1 MLRKLAIIL
10 VAAIALLSTLFSA
23 EKYAVLI
30 TGDYAADGIPESMKW
45 QTYQSAESDKP
56 GAMECF
62 WNDTFLMWK
71 MLIEMGYEDDNI
83 FVLFANGQDYSITN
97 PEIADEYDP
106 VFVTGDEEYKM
117 TDYPATKNNINLVAS
132 ELSGKLTKDDFLFV
146 WTFDHGG
153 FEGIENIPVGEP
165 IEPENEEV
173 PSFLVLLNETG
184 DDYDKIWDYDLGNLF
199 NPLPANKKV
208 YWMQQ
213 CFSGGFMYE
222 MTHDVSDT
230 SIPYGEH
237 PVLENV
243 FFNSASS
250 WQKSAMTAD
259 NNIPIYTTSGDSL
272 FYSIN
277 EVENEYIDGKPYEH
291 GEFNFHMI
299 SATKQLKQNGDEY
312 YHEGIYGYP
321 AVHYDEVDGFLMEEN
336 RVYRDN
342 IITVKE
348 TQLWDSVYQTA
359 FDMDSYKNY
368 YISPVYSDKSEIG
381 YHTAIQYP
389 TVIHDEFDDPSSY
402 VFQPLT
408 GEIYVIKDINV
419 RNGGMILA
427 ENSETTMLENTSV
440 AVSSKMTLSS
450 SSVLKGLNNNKIIS
464 RPRSLLQLDNCR
476 IENVDLVTDTGIY
489 EITVNKNVNIINSDI
504 TVTSERLNSLSSL
517 NINENSLLSI
527 EAGSILTLDVN
538 SALNIGKNSSLV
550 IKSGSEFNM
559 KNGSV
564 LSLGQDSKLI
574 IEEGAIVIIEN
585 GAKIN
590 AKMNSMIYG
599 DLTLSAGSEI
609 NISSLAE
616 LHLSFS
622 KLMFAN
628 EALLTMSDKSKMIV
642 ENGSGVTFESGAL
655 TNLAFESEIVV
666 MNKGYMRASGTLFTN
681 NGAIDKW
688 LGINCLGGS
697 TVQLNN
703 VSVINAMTGI
713 KGEGTY
719 KFEVTNSV
727 FEGCTNGIGLIGM
740 QPGYDYMITDNIL
753 TGIDEGRGISITS
766 SDGVFSRNK
775 ISHFAIGAS
784 FIMSSPAVSKC
795 EFSYNKYYGILI
807 SGHDAL
813 PQLINTEQM
822 QAYGELNCLVEKNAY
837 GSGTSLF
844 PSSQIGIIP
853 VGNIY
858 MRNNDIVSSPNFL
871 GISIAHAAFINPQ
884 HILVDA
890 QYNYWGAAEITDDYF
905 FGHSDYTIDYEPY
918 YSNPCG
924 SGVDPSLMQSVSTE
938 SKILTNALNLEA
950 KDNVTPAIKLYEHI
964 IKKYVDTP
972 EYYVAMAR
980 LPYLYEKAELDNSEL
995 IATYDEAIESDKV
1008 SHKEFFKGK
1017 KVATHIKGKRF
1028 DEAISLAEEM
1038 KTEADFEEEII
1049 LADINIAIA
1058 NMLKNTEGKG
1068 RNETVTDELRK
1079 LIAKLNGSIDKTNP
1093 ADISESTMPTQ
1104 HQLFQN
1110 YPNPFNPVTQIK
1122 FALTK
1127 STDVKLS
1134 VYNINGQLI
1143 SQLAS
1148 GVRQAGIH
1156 TVDFDGARFNSGVY
1170 YYTLEVEGK
1179 SLTQKM
1185 ILMK

>member
-1 MLRKLAIIL
+1 MLRKLAVIL
-10 VAAIALLSTLFSA
+10 VMVTALLSNLYSA
-23 EKYAVLI
+23 EKYAVLV
-30 TGDYAADGIPESMKW
+30 TGDYAADGIPESMQW
-45 QTYQSAESDKP
+45 DTYQYKDPNKP
-56 GAMECF
+56 GAMTCF
-62 WNDTFLMWK
+62 WNDTYLMWE
-71 MLIEMGYEDDNI
+71 MLINMGYEDDNI
-83 FVLFANGQDYSITN
+83 FVLFADGDDYL
-97 PEIADEYDP
+97 PDDMAPEYDP
-106 VFVTGDEEYKM
+106 RVYTHDEGYKM
-117 TDYPATKNNINLVAS
+117 TDYPATKNNINLVVS

-184 DDYDKIWDYDLGNLF
+184 DDYDRIYDSELADLF

-222 MTHDVSDT
+222 MTHDISDT
-230 SIPYGEH
+230 SIPYGSH
-237 PVLENV
+237 PELENV
-243 FFNSASS
+243 FFSAASE
-250 WQKSAMTAD
+250 WFNPANVAD
-259 NNIPIYTTSGDSL
+259 DYAPVFAPEYTYYWPTPD
-272 FYSIN
+272 
-277 EVENEYIDGKPYEH
+277 EENEMINGKKYEH

-299 SATKQLKQNGDEY
+299 AATQRIKPDGDTWYYQNLNSTTY
-312 YHEGIYGYP
+312 SVNYS
-321 AVHYDEVDGFLMEEN
+321 EVDGYLSGEYN
-336 RVYRDN
+336 VYLDDVVT
-342 IITVKE
+342 IKE
-348 TQLWDSVYQTA
+348 TQVWDSVFQTCK
-359 FDMDSYKNY
+359 FPYVDLNPH
-368 YISPVYSDKSEIG
+368 PVYTDFNKIG

-402 VFQPLT
+402 IFQPLT

-450 SSVLKGLNNNKIIS
+450 SSALKGLNNNKIIS
-464 RPRSLLQLDNCR
+464 RPRSLLELDNCTV
-476 IENVDLVTDTGIY
+476 ENVDLITDTGMY
-489 EITVNKNVNIINSDI
+489 EITVNKNVNIYNSGI

-517 NINENSLLSI
+517 NINENSLLSV
-527 EAGSILTLDVN
+527 ESGSILTLDVN
-538 SALNIGKNSSLV
+538 SALNVGKNSSL
-550 IKSGSEFNM
+550 IIRAGSEFYM

-574 IEEGAIVIIEN
+574 IEEGAVVIIEN

-590 AKMNSMIYG
+590 ANMNSMIHG
-599 DLTLSAGSEI
+599 DLALTAGSEI
-609 NISSLAE
+609 NISSFAE
-616 LHLSFS
+616 LHLNFS
-622 KLMFAN
+622 KLTFASD
-628 EALLTMSDKSKMIV
+628 ALLKMSDKSKLIV
-642 ENGSGVTFESGAL
+642 ENGSGITFENGAL
-655 TNLAFESEIVV
+655 TDLAFESEIIV
-666 MNKGYMRASGTLFTN
+666 MNKGYLRASGTLFTN
-681 NGAIDKW
+681 NGAVDKW

-697 TVQLNN
+697 TVQLSN

-740 QPGYDYMITDNIL
+740 QPGYNYKITDNIL
-753 TGIDEGRGISITS
+753 TGIDDGRGISITS

-795 EFSYNKYYGILI
+795 EFTYNKYHGILI

-837 GSGTSLF
+837 VGNTSLF
-844 PSSQIGIIP
+844 PSAQIGIIP
-853 VGNIY
+853 VGSVY

-871 GISIAHAAFINPQ
+871 GISIAQAAIINQ

-905 FGHSDYTIDYEPY
+905 FGHTDYTIDYEPY

-924 SGVDPSLMQSVSTE
+924 SGVVPSLMQSVSTE

-995 IATYDEAIESDKV
+995 ITTYDEALESAEV
-1008 SHKEFFKGK
+1008 SHKKFFKGK

-1028 DEAISLAEEM
+1028 DEAICLAEEM

-1068 RNETVTDELRK
+1068 RSETNTNDLRELI
-1079 LIAKLNGSIDKTNP
+1079 LKLNGDTDKYNP
-1093 ADISESTMPTQ
+1093 SDITESAIPTQ
-1104 HQLFQN
+1104 HELFQN
-1110 YPNPFNPVTQIK
+1110 YPNPFNPVTQIR
-1122 FALTK
+1122 FALK
-1127 STDVKLS
+1127 KAADVKLS
-1134 VYNINGQLI
+1134 VYNINGQ
-1143 SQLAS
+1143 QVAELANGS
-1148 GVRQAGIH
+1148 RKAGVH
-1156 TVDFDGARFNSGVY
+1156 TVGFDGSRFNSGVY

-1179 SLTQKM
+1179 TFTQKM

>member
-1 MLRKLAIIL
+1 MLRKLAVVIV
-10 VAAIALLSTLFSA
+10 VATALLSTLCSA

-45 QTYQSAESDKP
+45 QTYQSAESGKP

-83 FVLFANGQDYSITN
+83 YVLFANGDDFSATH
-97 PEIADEYDP
+97 EIAPEYNP
-106 VFVTGDEEYKM
+106 RVFMQEPTYKM
-117 TDYPATKNNINLVAS
+117 TDHPATKNNINLVAS

-153 FEGIENIPVGEP
+153 FEGIEDLDPLTDIF
-165 IEPENEEV
+165 EPESEEV
-173 PSFLVLLNETG
+173 PSFLVLLNDAG
-184 DDYDKIWDYDLGNLF
+184 DAYDKIWDYDLGNLF

-222 MTHDVSDT
+222 MTHDISDT

-237 PVLENV
+237 PVLGNV

-250 WQKSAMTAD
+250 WQKMAMTAD

-277 EVENEYIDGKPYEH
+277 EVENEVISGKPYEH

-321 AVHYDEVDGFLMEEN
+321 AVHYDEVDGFLMDEN

-359 FDMDSYKNY
+359 FDMFSYKNY

-419 RNGGMILA
+419 RNGGMALA
-427 ENSETTMLENTSV
+427 ENSETTMLENTSI

-450 SSVLKGLNNNKIIS
+450 NSVLKGLINNKIIS

-476 IENVDLVTDTGIY
+476 IENVNLITDTGMY
-489 EITVNKNVNIINSDI
+489 EITVNKNVNIYNSGI

-517 NINENSLLSI
+517 NINENSLLSV
-527 EAGSILTLDVN
+527 ESGSILTLDVN
-538 SALNIGKNSSLV
+538 SALNAGKNSSL
-550 IKSGSEFNM
+550 IIRAGSEFYM

-574 IEEGAIVIIEN
+574 IEEGAVVIIEN

-590 AKMNSMIYG
+590 ANMNSMIHG
-599 DLTLSAGSEI
+599 DLALSTGSEI
-609 NISSLAE
+609 NISSFAE

-622 KLMFAN
+622 KLIFAN
-628 EALLTMSDKSKMIV
+628 EALLKMSDKSKLII
-642 ENGSGVTFESGAL
+642 ENGSGITYNNGAL
-655 TNLAFESEIVV
+655 TDLAFESEIIV
-666 MNKGYMRASGTLFTN
+666 MNKGYLRASGTLFTN
-681 NGAIDKW
+681 NGAVDKW

-713 KGEGTY
+713 KGEGPY

-740 QPGYDYMITDNIL
+740 QPGYNYMITDNIL
-753 TGIDEGRGISITS
+753 TGIDDGRGISITS

-795 EFSYNKYYGILI
+795 EFTYNKYYGILI

-837 GSGTSLF
+837 AGNTSLF
-844 PSSQIGIIP
+844 PSAQIGIIP
-853 VGNIY
+853 VGSVY

-871 GISIAHAAFINPQ
+871 GISIAQAAIINQ

-905 FGHSDYTIDYEPY
+905 FGHTDYTIDYEPY

-924 SGVDPSLMQSVSTE
+924 SGVDPTLMQSVSTE

-995 IATYDEAIESDKV
+995 ITTYDEALESAEV
-1008 SHKEFFKGK
+1008 SHKKFFKGK

-1028 DEAISLAEEM
+1028 DEAICLAEEM

-1068 RNETVTDELRK
+1068 RSETNTNDLRELI
-1079 LIAKLNGSIDKTNP
+1079 LKLNGDTDKYNP
-1093 ADISESTMPTQ
+1093 SDITESAIPTQ
-1104 HQLFQN
+1104 HELFQN
-1110 YPNPFNPVTQIK
+1110 YPNPFNPVTQIR
-1122 FALTK
+1122 FALK
-1127 STDVKLS
+1127 KAADVKLS
-1134 VYNINGQLI
+1134 VYNINGQ
-1143 SQLAS
+1143 QVAELANGS
-1148 GVRQAGIH
+1148 RQAGVH
-1156 TVDFDGARFNSGVY
+1156 TVGFDGSRFNSGVY
-1170 YYTLEVEGK
+1170 YYTLEVDGK